1 MTKSVADYQVL
12 WDGGFTLDA
21 ATPVREKDLSFVMPD
36 GFKIENGIRKPIL
49 AFHANA
55 LQNSH
60 FKVRINSREVLSW
73 NLNAGM
79 TRGMWD
85 PFNGSVPF
93 PEGSSA
99 PNNVPVEFLITQGK
113 VEFGQV
119 VMWYQVDV
127 EG

>member
-12 WDGGFTLDA
+12 FDGGFTLDA
-21 ATPVREKDLSFVMPD
+21 GSATREKDLTFTMPT
-36 GFKIENGIRKPIL
+36 GFKIENTIRKPIL
-49 AFHANA
+49 AFHATP

-60 FKVRINSREVLSW
+60 FKVRINSRDVLSW
-73 NLNAGM
+73 NLNTGPA
-79 TRGMWD
+79 RGMWD
-85 PFNGSVPF
+85 PFNGSTPF
-93 PEGSSA
+93 PEGASIPA
-99 PNNVPVEFLITQGK
+99 NVPVRFIITQGK